1 MSTAP
6 RDDPTD
12 GGTAAVA
19 RRSWRVRPTLPGGDY
34 HLADVWALERERI
47 FAASW
52 VCVGRQEEVSASGS
66 YVVRDVA
73 GESILIVGSLEGRA
87 RAFFNAC
94 PHRGTRLL
102 GGSGTLESGRI
113 VCRHDGW
120 AFDADGALVAAPNV
134 GRDTPGAAGRALW
147 SVELGAWEGF
157 LFANLD
163 RDAEPLQGY
172 LERNPEGDPTPH
184 VAPWRMAELRIAHRI
199 DYDVAANWKIL
210 VENYSECLHCPT
222 VHPELVRLV
231 PLFRK
236 GMVEEGDGAQLVAG
250 ATTLTATGTSNRPPL
265 PGLEG
270 RDRHVYLGNHIH
282 PTMMIN
288 LHTDCVMTYRLEP
301 SGPRHTRVVSE
312 YLFHPDTIARSDFDP
327 SDIVAFWDIVSR
339 QDWAVCER
347 EQLGVSSRAYARGGV
362 YPYNDRSLVD
372 FNERY
377 RADIDVG
384 ASALRPL
391 R

>member
-6 RDDPTD
+6 PEEPTEAD
-12 GGTAAVA
+12 TAWDA

-34 HLADVWALERERI
+34 HLPEVWDLERERV
-47 FAASW
+47 FATSW
-52 VCVGRQEEVSASGS
+52 VCVGREEEVAPGS
-66 YVVRDVA
+66 YVARELA
-73 GESILIVGSLEGRA
+73 GESILVVGSPEGHA
-87 RAFFNAC
+87 RAFFNVC

-102 GGSGTLESGRI
+102 DGSGILESGRI
-113 VCRHDGW
+113 VCPHDGW
-120 AFDADGALVAAPNV
+120 AFDAEGALVDAPNV
-134 GRDTPGAAGRALW
+134 GRGAPGAAGRALW
-147 SVELGAWEGF
+147 PVGVGAWEGF
-157 LFANLD
+157 FFANLD
-163 RDAEPLQGY
+163 GDREPLQVY
-172 LERNPEGDPTPH
+172 LQRNPEGDPTPH
-184 VAPWRMAELRIAHRI
+184 IAAWRMADLRIAHRI
-199 DYDVAANWKIL
+199 DYEVAANWKIL

-236 GMVEEGDGAQLVAG
+236 GMVEEGDGAELAEG
-250 ATTLTATGTSNRPPL
+250 ATTLTASGTSNRPPL

-282 PTMMIN
+282 PTLMIN
-288 LHTDCVMTYRLEP
+288 LHSDCVMTYRLEP
-301 SGPRHTRVVSE
+301 TGPRHTRVVSE

-327 SDIVAFWDIVSR
+327 SDIVAFWDVVSR

-362 YPYNDRSLVD
+362 YPYNDHSVVD

-377 RADIDVG
+377 VADMHPG
-384 ASALRPL
+384 ASRTRPL